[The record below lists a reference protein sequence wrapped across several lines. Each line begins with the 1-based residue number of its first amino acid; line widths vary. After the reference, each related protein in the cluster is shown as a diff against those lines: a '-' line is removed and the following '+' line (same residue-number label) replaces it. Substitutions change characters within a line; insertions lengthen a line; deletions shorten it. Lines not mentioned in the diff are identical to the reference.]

1 MQLSNLSQFPPQ
13 LFTVFFS
20 MTIQRSTKPT
30 KADIQAAY
38 NALVADIIAPDLS
51 VLFCGINP
59 SLYSAVVGH
68 HFARPGNR
76 FWKTL
81 HLAGFTD
88 RLFSPDEDRDLLK
101 LGYGITN
108 LVDRAT
114 ARADEV
120 AADEFVSAQQSLAAK
135 LQTYRP
141 RCLAVLGV
149 SAYRLAFQQP
159 KAKMGRQPDWQG
171 SIIWI
176 LPNPSGLNA
185 HYQLRDLAEAYRSLR
200 LAIASQ

>member
-1 MQLSNLSQFPPQ
+1 MQRPIKP
-13 LFTVFFS
+13 TKV
-20 MTIQRSTKPT
+20 KPT

-38 NALVADIIAPDLS
+38 NSTVSDIIDHHLS

-81 HLAGFTD
+81 HQAGFTD

-120 AADEFVSAQQSLAAK
+120 AAAEFVAAQQALAEK

-159 KAKMGRQPDWQG
+159 KAKMGQQPEHWHG
-171 SIIWI
+171 AMVWI

-185 HYQLRDLAEAYRSLR
+185 HYQLQDLAEAYRSLR
-200 LAIASQ
+200 LAISSQCLNNSATDQA

>member
-1 MQLSNLSQFPPQ
+1 M
-13 LFTVFFS
+13 
-20 MTIQRSTKPT
+20 QRSSKPT
-30 KADIQAAY
+30 QAEILAAY
-38 NALVADIIAPDLS
+38 NATMPDIIAADLS

-88 RLFSPDEDRDLLK
+88 RLFAPDEDRDLLK
-101 LGYGITN
+101 QGYGITN

-120 AADEFVSAQQSLAAK
+120 AAEEFVAAQRFLAAK

-141 RCLAVLGV
+141 KCLAVLGV

-159 KAKMGRQPDWQG
+159 KAKMGLQPDLWEE
-171 SIIWI
+171 STVWV

-185 HYQLRDLAEAYRSLR
+185 HYQLQDLAKAYRSLR
-200 LAIASQ
+200 LAMTAA